1 MQVIY
6 NKFPRKENSPTQ
18 RIHMDQ
24 QVEKVFIKFLGEI
37 TKLSNLFCRYLR
49 VSFQFHS
56 QNSTWT

>member
-1 MQVIY
+1 M
-6 NKFPRKENSPTQ
+6 R

-56 QNSTWT
+56 QNST